1 LEGGAEALAMRGFDC
16 VVIDC
21 ETGPMR
27 LGLAR
32 DLAVRLGAELIPM
45 AELDPAA
52 ITDVVRG
59 SLQAKEVA

>member
-1 LEGGAEALAMRGFDC
+1 

-32 DLAVRLGAELIPM
+32 DLAVRLGAELVPM
-45 AELDPAA
+45 SELDPAA

-59 SLQAKEVA
+59 SLQSKEVA